1 MSDDPGQIAAEL
13 AGQLE
18 RAWNAAD
25 GAAYGA
31 AFTDDADFVAIRGD
45 YHRTRQAIA
54 RGHQAILD
62 SIYRGSQVRFEVTRA
77 RRLADDVILAHATQ
91 TMNAPTGPLA
101 GTGQATATMV
111 LVRRPEGWRIAAY
124 HNTLVQGQPGASG
137 QSSRP

>member
-1 MSDDPGQIAAEL
+1 MDDEARQVAAEL

-31 AFTDDADFVAIRGD
+31 AFTEDADFVAIRGD
-45 YHRTRQAIA
+45 YHRSRQAIA
-54 RGHQAILD
+54 HGHQAILD
-62 SIYRGSQVRFEVTRA
+62 TIYRGSQVRFEVTQA
-77 RRLADDVILAHATQ
+77 RRLADGVILAHVRQA
-91 TMNAPTGPLA
+91 MDAPTGPLA
-101 GTGQATATMV
+101 GKGEATGTMV

-137 QSSRP
+137 PPRQ